1 MKLFRFL
8 EGTPAPTPAHTPEGL
23 NPDRRRMLAMGC
35 ACCAMVAGGIS
46 PAAAQLPGVQ
56 SHLAAAKKAAGT
68 DLLPYLRLGEVA
80 DPAMADPKAMP
91 RDQLMRLPAPPP
103 GQAFDNLYFVGNKWV
118 SAWVI
123 ATSQGLILVD
133 AMDNDD
139 EAEHIIDAGM
149 RRLGLNPAQIKMVI
163 VTHGHGD
170 HYGGV
175 GYLRRRYA
183 PAVHMGAPDW
193 EMTATQLE
201 FDRPDWGRP
210 PVRNPATDLAL
221 KDGDRLRLGD
231 TAIDILMTPGHTMGT
246 VSLLFSA
253 RQGSQVHRTLLW
265 GGTSFNFG
273 RQPNRMERLQAY
285 IDATARVRDVARA
298 QNVDVFISNHNG
310 FDQAVEKL
318 ALMQQTGQSQHPAR
332 NRSANPFVIGADA
345 TQRALT
351 VMHECA
357 QATLVAWQS
366 GK

>member
-8 EGTPAPTPAHTPEGL
+8 EGTSTSTPEAI
-23 NPDRRRMLAMGC
+23 NPSRRRMLAMGC
-35 ACCAMVAGGIS
+35 ACCALAAGGIS

-56 SHLAAAKKAAGT
+56 NHLAAAKQAAQD
-68 DLLPYLRLGEVA
+68 DLLPYLRLGQVA
-80 DPAMADPKAMP
+80 DPTQGGAPGMTP
-91 RDQLMRLPAPPP
+91 DQLMRLPAPPP
-103 GQAFDNLYFVGNKWV
+103 GQAFDNLYFVGSKWV

-149 RRLGLNPAQIKMVI
+149 RKLGLDPAQIKMVI

-231 TAIDILMTPGHTMGT
+231 TAIDILMTPGHTLGT
-246 VSLLFSA
+246 VSLLFNA
-253 RQGSQVHRTLLW
+253 HQGSKVHRTLLW
-265 GGTSFNFG
+265 GGTAFNFG
-273 RQPNRMERLQAY
+273 RQPDRMVRLKAY
-285 IDATARVRDVARA
+285 IDATARARDIART
-298 QNVDVFISNHNG
+298 QNVEVFISNHNG
-310 FDQAVEKL
+310 YDEAVEKL
-318 ALMQQTGQSQHPAR
+318 AKMEKAKGAGR
-332 NRSANPFVIGADA
+332 NPFVIGSAT

-351 VMHECA
+351 VMNECA
-357 QATLVAWQS
+357 QATWAAWQA
-366 GK
+366 